1 MAFVLSAEL
10 KISGVK
16 GFDKIEKQIN
26 KLSNVTLKISPKLD
40 ARQLKS
46 DLKDLG
52 PFYIDVIPRLR
63 KDLKNT
69 TITKTVNVVEQYS
82 AAKPVKRPDLSSIK
96 KELDAIDKSFK
107 TAHSTIHGATESI
120 EDFGTRSAIALKRFL
135 AFGIG
140 TSVIIGFGA
149 AFKTAIQG
157 ATEFEKEIAKVAQV
171 TQISLKGISDIRNE
185 ITALSSGLGVSSQEL
200 AVSAATLAQTGVG
213 LDKVRQSLKAIALA
227 RLSPSFGSDKETVEG
242 LIAVFSQFG
251 PAAGDAFGI
260 LSKINSVSKA
270 YAVESQDLIT
280 AVQKSGGAFKQA
292 GGSFEQFLGTITAI
306 RSTTRESADAIATG
320 VRTIIS
326 RLQRPKTLDFI
337 EDVLGINLRDPLD
350 SKKTLPIFDVIDK
363 IRTAIKEQNLL
374 SKEGEGPNIKL
385 SQITEEI
392 GGTRQLSRVIP
403 LLNNFEKA
411 VAASNLA
418 IDSADSLTLDAAIA
432 QETLANRVQKTT
444 EEIKRFGDTLLQ
456 DDGFQLFVKGLLTT
470 VNAIA
475 RVGSSLAP
483 LIPLFGTLAGIT
495 AARVGPGFFAGIGKA
510 GVQRFNTVRQSGL
523 AGGGEYFGGAKVH
536 GHTTRNFGGRDTVPA
551 LLKPGEVV
559 LNESQ
564 QRRIGGVA
572 GLGRNE
578 FFGALGVPGFAGG
591 GLNFSGGIPG
601 FANGGIRGG
610 LFGPKVA
617 ARARR
622 EAKSGNLYAYDS
634 GQEGYYQVN
643 PDGKLNFGNF
653 VNEQELPVGAKTI
666 SHHPYSDEYD
676 APHIKGSNLLK
687 IRDPKINKLDEL
699 GLSTIAPSFE
709 LDPELRRLQGLGS
722 LNAKSLL
729 RSSQAK
735 FGKNTLIKTAFGS
748 DLQGL
753 GVFGRP
759 KGGLSTGDAE
769 EIIRRFESGS
779 DSGFFAQKKLPG
791 PYFNELRVHVA
802 VDQNGKVKILG
813 GGTVN
818 KGTLL
823 DPTNKKSIERL
834 VNSGIDEDKAGKVAS
849 SFKKAAQVSAFKT
862 IRELVV
868 QKGITN
874 ATFGV
879 DVGATR
885 LDDAREAGINTQEF
899 YSGVETKTGTIVFE
913 TNPSEASGSSGF
925 FGGFATQD
933 LVKKVFGQKTKKL
946 PAKDKEKIL
955 ELMAPR
961 MQGPLPL
968 FGPDRSLAP
977 VIPETINPDEI
988 QSILGVNPDLR
999 KIFQESVAQPNIA
1012 AGIAE
1017 PKPLL
1022 NFAQSPILNIIGRF
1036 LNNKPKS
1043 LESEQNRVFEKIAG
1057 RSYGDVRRLIGREGG
1072 GESYPFDIN
1081 ESILPAMSAG
1091 MKRLY
1096 RGESKV
1102 KKDLP
1107 SWIKNSAAY
1116 KAKQVAQGRWF
1127 THDPQVAAFYMNEAG
1142 YDEKGLPLGKI
1153 GYTDVPEDVYNKSKL
1168 SQYGYNNAGENPL
1181 AHTADIDNEF
1191 FVPSQYSKLSGTVPT
1206 KLRNIRVPKKGFA
1219 DGGYINFNRKDYD
1232 KYSILNDDI
1241 GGEAQVRFDDVDK
1254 IASVIMMSS
1263 VPRGKK
1269 FGPEEGK
1276 YKRRGFLKS
1285 LLNYFNKSGH
1295 NETHMGIQSQDTMRA
1310 MSRLTE
1316 KGMVEPVLETK
1327 SGLSDD
1333 PYYTNYKLK
1342 KFNTGG
1348 FVSGSGT
1355 GDIRRLIGRANGG
1368 PARKIADLPKLGD
1381 KHVRV
1386 IHLGPPD
1393 LEDIIK
1399 STGLDYSKQGDLS
1412 ATARAFGNADDA
1424 IFSSEDPRFKNS
1436 SAYVF
1441 DILQDEY
1448 RNHINITKAPGL
1460 VHPSKLTGIINRFAS
1475 GGYVSGAGKGD
1486 KIPSILEPG
1495 EVVLN
1500 QSQQRKL
1507 GGIVGTSP
1515 RKLFRSIGV
1524 PFQDRSGHYAGGVD
1538 LGSGSG
1544 SVASNKAGFGLLG
1557 LGVLANAFGDL
1568 QGPLKDVADLV
1579 TQFAGT
1585 TLILN
1590 ETLAQTPNML
1600 KYNAQ
1605 LQEVNQE
1612 FENSSQKLGAYANEI
1627 DKNNKT
1633 IAESSDKRKTAEIKL
1648 VESQKELAKIG
1659 KERSDIA
1666 SNKNPMSFADRD
1678 KANKELDKRERLEK
1692 SRTGKA
1698 LAEFQGSSPALVA
1711 AKEKNKLLKQEAQ
1724 LVDDVNQKA
1733 RENQEIIAG
1742 QIKAEERKNKAIQIG
1757 IIAAQLGSTIIKK
1770 ASQGQ
1775 LEKKKDSYAL
1785 SSAAAS
1791 ALSFGATGATLG
1803 SSLGPVGIAAGAG
1816 IGAIAGGV
1824 SGYFGGKQDVREAR
1838 SLNVQNTIDAAL
1850 SGQDISG
1857 DKMAEFN
1864 KDIENLSKDSK
1875 NVSGSFSRL
1884 SDFTEGLGA
1893 AFSANT
1899 AADYSITKGMKN
1911 VFDTVVDYGSSFGSA
1926 LNDLIPY
1933 NYIISSAF
1941 DSMVSSIGSFSSGI
1955 IDLIPYGNDV
1965 KDAFA
1970 GFIKDIGLLAG
1981 TDSPRSKENTSLARK
1996 KEAILLTGAKSV
2008 STKEEAEK
2016 YLANKTDD
2024 IKSIAKL
2031 RGNADIDQIRESI
2044 IKKLINPLE
2053 NIGATVSKNKDKI
2066 FASLEEMNNFLAG
2079 IDEAFNQTQK
2089 YSDAIAATT
2098 GGIKVSDR
2106 SSTLKNT
2113 SNITN
2118 GREFDR
2124 QLQAATGNF
2133 GAFGGQ
2139 VKTKVEA
2146 AANNAP
2152 ALRGFISDLKSGNLG
2167 LKDQASAQ
2175 DVLETFEKQ
2184 FKDKFNGA
2192 EDLYAQAVNSLTQII
2207 GSEEDGS
2214 KIIDRA
2220 DIDLKSATQAMDSIG
2235 ESVGQIAATMSKAVL
2250 DAQNQYGD
2258 ALKAAGEL
2266 YQQGR
2271 AKRFEGFDVAA
2282 QKVEFQG
2289 QFGRTNINSLQNIEN
2304 NRLGFF
2310 AQGNPQQLGGQLRA
2324 SQDRF
2329 EQIQVRKEQGVGQAE
2344 GDALIKAQTQEL
2356 DNIARINK
2364 QFDLLED
2371 TTSRL
2376 NITQLKLNKAQQE
2389 QGVRKSIADIENFG
2403 SFSEQQ
2409 KLAGTKQNIEDI
2421 ASGKIKISNLTGTD
2435 AKDAIDLLREGGQ
2448 GDVNKVLPGLKLGNI
2463 GNVASDKLADEFA
2476 RQYDVQRRI
2485 SEGQTQQQAFAGAN
2499 NTYGTPLD
2507 QQQLLIEGNNIIQ
2520 QGQDVKAIRGGN
2532 IQDQATKQA
2541 QIAGVQY
2548 DELFKSFA
2556 NGIPQLMAGMDNAG
2570 QNFGKAADIQLAAAN
2585 QMKNVAEMME
2595 KNVLGN
2601 GEIDLAGKVDL
2612 NVNINGGQVLAE
2624 LTPQINEIVQAK
2636 IKESLNDFI
2645 SKKLPNLGR
2654 MNS

>member
-1 MAFVLSAEL
+1 MAFVLSLAL
-10 KISGVK
+10 KASGIQ
-16 GFDKIEKQIN
+16 GLDKIEKQIN

-52 PFYIDVIPRLR
+52 PFYIDVIPRLK
-63 KDLKNT
+63 KDFKNQ
-69 TITKTVNVVEQYS
+69 TITKTVNVVEKY
-82 AAKPVKRPDLSSIK
+82 APAKQVKRPDLSYIK

-171 TQISLKGISDIRNE
+171 TQISLKGISDIRND

-251 PAAGDAFGI
+251 PAAGDASVI

-432 QETLANRVQKTT
+432 QETLANKVQKTT

-456 DDGFQLFVKGLLTT
+456 DSGFQTFSKVVLNIATG
-470 VNAIA
+470 IA
-475 RVGSSLAP
+475 RVGSSLTP
-483 LIPLFGTLAGIT
+483 LLPLFGSLAAITLKNTLPGFGAGI
-495 AARVGPGFFAGIGKA
+495 AKAGI
-510 GVQRFNTVRQSGL
+510 QRFSAIRQSGLTGL
-523 AGGGEYFGGAKVH
+523 AGGGEYFGGSKVH
-536 GHTTRNFGGRDTVPA
+536 GHNTRNFGGRDTVPA

-564 QRRIGGVA
+564 QRRIGGVS

-578 FFGALGVPGFAGG
+578 FFGALGVPGFA
-591 GLNFSGGIPG
+591 NGGISG
-601 FANGGIRGG
+601 FDKGGQIRGG

-622 EAKSGNLYAYDS
+622 EAKKNNLYAYDS
-634 GQEGYYQVN
+634 GQEGYYKVN
-643 PDGKLNFGNF
+643 PDGSLNFQDF
-653 VNEQELPVGAKTI
+653 VDEQALPVGAKTI

-687 IRDPKINKLDEL
+687 IKDPKVNKLDEL

-709 LDPELRRLQGLGS
+709 LDPELRRLKGLGS

-729 RSSQAK
+729 RASQSK

-802 VDQNGKVKILG
+802 VDQNGKVKILS

-862 IRELVV
+862 IRELVA

-885 LDDAREAGINTQEF
+885 LDDAKESGINTQEF

-946 PAKDKEKIL
+946 PAKDKDRIL

-977 VIPETINPDEI
+977 VIPDSISPDEI
-988 QSILGVNPDLR
+988 QSILGVNPDLG
-999 KIFQESVAQPNIA
+999 KIFKEASATSQLNVA

-1022 NFAQSPILNIIGRF
+1022 NFAKSPILNIIGRF

-1043 LESEQNRVFEKIAG
+1043 LEGEQNRVFEKLAA

-1072 GESYPFDIN
+1072 GASYPFD
-1081 ESILPAMSAG
+1081 
-1091 MKRLY
+1091 
-1096 RGESKV
+1096 
-1102 KKDLP
+1102 
-1107 SWIKNSAAY
+1107 
-1116 KAKQVAQGRWF
+1116 
-1127 THDPQVAAFYMNEAG
+1127 
-1142 YDEKGLPLGKI
+1142 
-1153 GYTDVPEDVYNKSKL
+1153 
-1168 SQYGYNNAGENPL
+1168 
-1181 AHTADIDNEF
+1181 
-1191 FVPSQYSKLSGTVPT
+1191 
-1206 KLRNIRVPKKGFA
+1206 
-1219 DGGYINFNRKDYD
+1219 
-1232 KYSILNDDI
+1232 
-1241 GGEAQVRFDDVDK
+1241 
-1254 IASVIMMSS
+1254 
-1263 VPRGKK
+1263 
-1269 FGPEEGK
+1269 
-1276 YKRRGFLKS
+1276 
-1285 LLNYFNKSGH
+1285 
-1295 NETHMGIQSQDTMRA
+1295 
-1310 MSRLTE
+1310 
-1316 KGMVEPVLETK
+1316 
-1327 SGLSDD
+1327 
-1333 PYYTNYKLK
+1333 KLK

-1348 FVSGSGT
+1348 FIPGSGT
-1355 GDIRRLIGRANGG
+1355 GD
-1368 PARKIADLPKLGD
+1368 
-1381 KHVRV
+1381 
-1386 IHLGPPD
+1386 
-1393 LEDIIK
+1393 
-1399 STGLDYSKQGDLS
+1399 
-1412 ATARAFGNADDA
+1412 
-1424 IFSSEDPRFKNS
+1424 
-1436 SAYVF
+1436 
-1441 DILQDEY
+1441 
-1448 RNHINITKAPGL
+1448 
-1460 VHPSKLTGIINRFAS
+1460 
-1475 GGYVSGAGKGD
+1475 
-1486 KIPSILEPG
+1486 KIPSMLAPG

-1500 QSQQRKL
+1500 QGQQNRL
-1507 GGIVGTSP
+1507 GRIVGTSP
-1515 RKLFRSIGV
+1515 RKLFSSIGV

-1557 LGVLANAFGDL
+1557 LGVLANAFADL

-1590 ETLAQTPNML
+1590 ETLSQTPNML

-1627 DKNNKT
+1627 DKNNKI
-1633 IAESSDKRKTAEIKL
+1633 IAESSTKRRTAEAQVI
-1648 VESQKELAKIG
+1648 ESQKKLTDIENRRGKINSSG
-1659 KERSDIA
+1659 ISYA
-1666 SNKNPMSFADRD
+1666 ARD
-1678 KANKELDKRERLEK
+1678 QANKALDVEA
-1692 SRTGKA
+1692 GKA
-1698 LAEFQGSSPALVA
+1698 RFQKQRGLDVLNTETPGLVA
-1711 AKEKNKLLKQEAQ
+1711 AKAKNALLKQEAQ
-1724 LVDDVNQKA
+1724 LVDDVNQRA
-1733 RENQEIIAG
+1733 RQNQEIIAG

-1757 IIAAQLGSTIIKK
+1757 IIAAQLGSTLIKK

-1775 LEKKKDSYAL
+1775 LEKKKDSYATSSAL
-1785 SSAAAS
+1785 SSA
-1791 ALSFGATGATLG
+1791 LSLGATGASFG
-1803 SSLGPVGIAAGAG
+1803 SALGPIGTAVGAVGGALLGAG
-1816 IGAIAGGV
+1816 T
-1824 SGYFGGKQDVREAR
+1824 GYFGGKQELREAR
-1838 SLNVQNTIDAAL
+1838 LSSVQNTFDKAA
-1850 SGQDISG
+1850 SGGELTG
-1857 DKMAEFN
+1857 DEVSSLG
-1864 KDIENLSKDSK
+1864 KDIRDLADKTTEYNRYLGNVTTIGRSENNTKLAKK
-1875 NVSGSFSRL
+1875 TG
-1884 SDFTEGLGA
+1884 DFLR
-1893 AFSANT
+1893 FSAKSIDTEDQAKKFISNNKELFKVR
-1899 AADYSITKGMKN
+1899 ADLLN
-1911 VFDTVVDYGSSFGSA
+1911 ADVDDIEKA
-1926 LNDLIPY
+1926 
-1933 NYIISSAF
+1933 
-1941 DSMVSSIGSFSSGI
+1941 
-1955 IDLIPYGNDV
+1955 
-1965 KDAFA
+1965 
-1970 GFIKDIGLLAG
+1970 FIKDV
-1981 TDSPRSKENTSLARK
+1981 T
-1996 KEAILLTGAKSV
+1996 
-2008 STKEEAEK
+2008 
-2016 YLANKTDD
+2016 
-2024 IKSIAKL
+2024 
-2031 RGNADIDQIRESI
+2031 
-2044 IKKLINPLE
+2044 NPLV
-2053 NIGATVSKNKDKI
+2053 NIGNTVSKNKDTI
-2066 FASLEEMNNFLAG
+2066 FASLEQMNNFLAG
-2079 IDEAFNQTQK
+2079 IDEAFNQTQQ

-2113 SNITN
+2113 SNITS

-2124 QLQAATGNF
+2124 QLSAATGNF

-2152 ALRGFISDLKSGNLG
+2152 ALRGFISNLKSGNLG
-2167 LKDQASAQ
+2167 LKDQAQ
-2175 DVLETFEKQ
+2175 GKDVLAEFDKQ
-2184 FKDKFNGA
+2184 FKDKFKGA
-2192 EDLYAQAVNSLTQII
+2192 EDLYAQAQNSLVEII
-2207 GSEEDGS
+2207 GAGEDTS

-2271 AKRFEGFDVAA
+2271 SKRFEGFDVAA

-2304 NRLGFF
+2304 SRLGFF

-2329 EQIQVRKEQGVGQAE
+2329 EQIQARKEQGVGQAE

-2403 SFSEQQ
+2403 SIEERQ
-2409 KLAGTKQNIEDI
+2409 KLRRTKQNAEDL
-2421 ASGKIKISNLTGTD
+2421 ASGKIKVTD
-2435 AKDAIDLLREGGQ
+2435 LSREKFKDVADLFEQGGQ
-2448 GDVNKVLPGLKLGNI
+2448 ADVKNVLPGIDPKFGNI
-2463 GNVASDKLADEFA
+2463 ASEKVGRFFTQQFDTE
-2476 RQYDVQRRI
+2476 RRVR
-2485 SEGQTQQQAFAGAN
+2485 EGQARPQAAAAAN
-2499 NTYGTPLD
+2499 EVYGTPLD
-2507 QQQLLIEGNNIIQ
+2507 QQRLLVEGNNIIQ

-2532 IQDQATKQA
+2532 IQDQANKQA

-2654 MNS
+2654 V